1 MPTLSHAPF
10 NFKSIL
16 IVLFEEAA
24 KSLVLTRRSGTP
36 RQEWINTKGDEGSQT
51 RCESVKQARGYGF
64 IPDFL
69 IFIQKFY
76 NLQIHLLIKR
86 QSYLNN
92 PHQMWDSNINISK
105 NQLIQIIYIFFS
117 VKSVNS

>member
-1 MPTLSHAPF
+1 MSTLSHGPF

-51 RCESVKQARGYGF
+51 RCKSVKQARGYGF
-64 IPDFL
+64 TPDFL
-69 IFIQKFY
+69 IFIQSRTTFI
-76 NLQIHLLIKR
+76 N
-86 QSYLNN
+86 QSYTFNIFTL
-92 PHQMWDSNINISK
+92 HQM
-105 NQLIQIIYIFFS
+105 
-117 VKSVNS
+117 